1 MSLKCCFIAQTFQD
15 FCSGHQMIEVLKL
28 NHKEK
33 QGQTAQDHTDRATAL
48 SWNNAAW
55 KMLPNLTTVSLAAS
69 LIGNNYFHGIRKM
82 NN

>member
-33 QGQTAQDHTDRATAL
+33 QWQTAQDHSDKATAL
-48 SWNNAAW
+48 SWNNATW
-55 KMLPNLTTVSLAAS
+55 KMLLNLTTVSLDAA
-69 LIGNNYFHGIRKM
+69 LIGNHYFQSIRKCE
-82 NN
+82 